1 MALVVLHH
9 SPLYKSSH
17 RQWSS
22 PEKSLRCDMNRKG
35 GVCVSVSMIVEVCLR
50 ARVGAYHAT
59 ANELAMP
66 SAAVRVASVTVRGMQ
81 VFVCAIQAVGVVQ
94 TVAQFGKA
102 SAHTTLV
109 IRWQH
114 HQAVVL
120 LHAARQSS
128 ANHVVVVSATCVC
141 MGSSCVSH
149 YPH

>member
-1 MALVVLHH
+1 M
-9 SPLYKSSH
+9 
-17 RQWSS
+17 W
-22 PEKSLRCDMNRKG
+22 C
-35 GVCVSVSMIVEVCLR
+35 VCVSMIVEVCLR
-50 ARVGAYHAT
+50 AEVGAYHAT

-102 SAHTTLV
+102 STHTTLV

-120 LHAARQSS
+120 LHAARTMQSNPRCCS
-128 ANHVVVVSATCVC
+128 VSDLCVY
-141 MGSSCVSH
+141 GQQLRVTLPALTSC
-149 YPH
+149 